1 MFGGNEVKILFLGF
15 KDVIF
20 LLSLHGMVEKWV
32 GDRKKSN
39 DGGFIARDGAS

>member
-1 MFGGNEVKILFLGF
+1 MFGGNEVKILFLRF

-32 GDRKKSN
+32 GDRKESN
-39 DGGFIARDGAS
+39 DGGFTAWDGAS